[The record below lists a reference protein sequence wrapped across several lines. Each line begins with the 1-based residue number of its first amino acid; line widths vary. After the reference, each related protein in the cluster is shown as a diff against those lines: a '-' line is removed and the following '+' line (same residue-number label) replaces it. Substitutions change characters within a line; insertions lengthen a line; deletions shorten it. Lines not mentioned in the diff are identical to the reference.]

1 MIAET
6 ITAKNRPEA
15 IEPYDKT
22 WGVGVSGLDEDISPF
37 PRVNRMLSKTKAL
50 FVSKVDTERARIM
63 TESWLEKHKG
73 EPALKRVANCFYDI
87 ISQVEIH
94 IEEDELIVGEVGAA
108 AWTAPLYPEFS
119 TWLAD
124 ELDQIDRGEVPDFID
139 RHNDKYIITDDQR
152 KIIRELWAKWKG
164 VNQGEMIRAEMH
176 PEAKKG
182 SGYIFANDLYTNNGI
197 GHVTADY
204 PKLMKL
210 GYGGLRKLVEAKLAE
225 IKLGDDGDE
234 LLKYEFWTAQ
244 LISLDAAELYFKRY
258 GALAEKLAEK
268 LDATAVVTTA
278 TDVRGKFAV
287 DAWAARHGC
296 AISDMGLAKAVSAAI
311 LEGDVPLCSQ
321 FYLPVPL
328 PEGTF
333 AGETGP
339 LGIFIGWHVRTP
351 FARTL
356 RLIPRVLRVGVGC
369 RRGISAEA
377 VVRAVQTVFAE
388 NGLDTA
394 AIRGV
399 CSIDLK
405 QDEPGL
411 LAACEKNNWP
421 VHFYTAQQLR
431 DVAGD
436 FTPSDFVRS
445 VTGVDNVCERAALL
459 DAERLIV
466 QKTARDGVTVAVAAE
481 HWEVRFG

>member
-1 MIAET
+1 M
-6 ITAKNRPEA
+6 
-15 IEPYDKT
+15 
-22 WGVGVSGLDEDISPF
+22 WGP
-37 PRVNRMLSKTKAL
+37 
-50 FVSKVDTERARIM
+50 
-63 TESWLEKHKG
+63 
-73 EPALKRVANCFYDI
+73 
-87 ISQVEIH
+87 
-94 IEEDELIVGEVGAA
+94 
-108 AWTAPLYPEFS
+108 
-119 TWLAD
+119 
-124 ELDQIDRGEVPDFID
+124 
-139 RHNDKYIITDDQR
+139 
-152 KIIRELWAKWKG
+152 
-164 VNQGEMIRAEMH
+164 
-176 PEAKKG
+176 
-182 SGYIFANDLYTNNGI
+182 
-197 GHVTADY
+197 
-204 PKLMKL
+204 
-210 GYGGLRKLVEAKLAE
+210 
-225 IKLGDDGDE
+225 
-234 LLKYEFWTAQ
+234 
-244 LISLDAAELYFKRY
+244 
-258 GALAEKLAEK
+258 EKLAEK

-356 RLIPRVLRVGVGC
+356 R
-369 RRGISAEA
+369 
-377 VVRAVQTVFAE
+377 
-388 NGLDTA
+388 
-394 AIRGV
+394 
-399 CSIDLK
+399 
-405 QDEPGL
+405 
-411 LAACEKNNWP
+411 P
-421 VHFYTAQQLR
+421 VHFYTPQQLR

-459 DAERLIV
+459 DAEKLIV